1 MKIILYLIQITL
13 PGILS
18 KMYYFNYINYN
29 YILSKNLYILLYYCM
44 LIILYKV
51 LINKLKTIDDI
62 YYFRLHILLNIIWMF
77 LFFLYKNTFYSL
89 IVIIFN
95 FIILVIL
102 FKRTDKN
109 IYKYLYIVWFMY
121 LVLTNIL
128 IW

>member
-1 MKIILYLIQITL
+1 MKIILYLIQIIL

-109 IYKYLYIVWFMY
+109 IFKYLYIVWFMY